1 MIINKSLVIALLS
14 GTIVF
19 SSCDT
24 LNQVANQYGGVIT
37 NQLGTPTQA
46 EMSSGLKEALQQ
58 GIGAGV
64 NKLSAQNGFLGN
76 AAIKIAFPQEAKKV
90 ESTLRSLGLN
100 SLCDNVITSL
110 NRAAEDAV
118 KSATPI
124 FVDAIKQMSFQDVTN
139 ILLGDKDAATQYFK
153 RSTNAALVAKFSPII
168 NSSINKVG
176 ATKYWKD
183 VTTTYN
189 KIPLVTP
196 VSTDLTA
203 YVTDKAV
210 TSLFK
215 EIATEELKIRQ
226 STASRSTAL
235 LQKVFA
241 YADTKK

>member
-24 LNQVANQYGGVIT
+24 LNQVANQYGGVIP
-37 NQLGTPTQA
+37 NQLGTPTQT

-76 AAIKIAFPQEAKKV
+76 AAVKIMFPQEAKKV

-124 FVDAIKQMSFQDVTN
+124 FVDAIRQMSFQDVTN
-139 ILLGDKDAATQYFK
+139 ILLSDKDAATQYFK

-203 YVTDKAV
+203 YVTERAI
-210 TSLFK
+210 SGLFK
-215 EIATEELKIRQ
+215 EIAAEELKIRQ